1 MREKA
6 GGEGAGA
13 WSFPW
18 LSSNVR
24 EWSLERLRPQV
35 PPTLIPRNFCW
46 AIAPGAAARFRWEGS
61 GLQFFSVL
69 FVTPPSQSLPKCLLA
84 QCITHHLN
92 LPRSLGHLSLLPGRH

>member
-13 WSFPW
+13 WSCPW

-35 PPTLIPRNFCW
+35 PPTPIPGTYCW
-46 AIAPGAAARFRWEGS
+46 AIAPGAAARFRWEDA
-61 GLQFFSVL
+61 GLLSLVRK
-69 FVTPPSQSLPKCLLA
+69 PPLQSLPTCHLA
-84 QCITHHLN
+84 QCITRHLS
-92 LPRSLGHLSLLPGRH
+92 LPPSPGHLSLLPG